1 MNGQMPS
8 AAATSAAHFLSPGDK
23 KSTSDTAGPAFAVVL
38 QGHLDHRVAGPGSR
52 DDEPAGR
59 VVVEDP
65 KQPTTNE
72 ATSKSSDADT
82 ESAGSGDMPD
92 PAGSTHPTELDA
104 NTSTAH
110 LQVAVAADQLVWSAA
125 VSAARLPDT
134 PSATP
139 GAARAG
145 AASDPERA
153 GVVEHHGL
161 AGALLTTSG
170 DATSVEAATTD
181 SASTPSH
188 LSGVDVAT
196 PPDTGSANTA
206 IGLPR
211 PAASAPITSPPDA
224 AAAALITDQAL
235 ADGPNVLDRAALHR
249 LGGVSRLG
257 MNVVTDELGAIRIDV
272 ADRRGILEVNMRA
285 DEFPTRVLLSGR
297 LHELRQE
304 LSDSGIDVGSFGVA
318 QGGADQRNRSHAR
331 RTLPNSDID
340 PAHPPEDGTASSTS
354 QAATDELAAAG
365 RVDVQL

>member
-8 AAATSAAHFLSPGDK
+8 AAATSAAHFLSPDDK
-23 KSTSDTAGPAFAVVL
+23 KSTSDTAGPAFATVL

-52 DDEPAGR
+52 D
-59 VVVEDP
+59 
-65 KQPTTNE
+65 
-72 ATSKSSDADT
+72 ADT
-82 ESAGSGDMPD
+82 ESAGSADMPD
-92 PAGSTHPTELDA
+92 PAGSTDQTELDA
-104 NTSTAH
+104 DTGIVH
-110 LQVAVAADQLVWSAA
+110 LQVAVAADQLVSS
-125 VSAARLPDT
+125 VVVTAARLPDT

-139 GAARAG
+139 GAAQAG
-145 AASDPERA
+145 VESDPERA
-153 GVVEHHGL
+153 GVVEHHGP
-161 AGALLTTSG
+161 ARALLTTSG
-170 DATSVEAATTD
+170 EATSVEAATTD

-196 PPDTGSANTA
+196 PPDTGSANTT

-224 AAAALITDQAL
+224 EAAALMADQAL
-235 ADGPNVLDRAALHR
+235 VDGPNVLDRAALHR

-272 ADRRGILEVNMRA
+272 TDRRGILEVNMRA

-340 PAHPPEDGTASSTS
+340 PAHPPEDRIASSTS
-354 QAATDELAAAG
+354 QATTDELAAAG